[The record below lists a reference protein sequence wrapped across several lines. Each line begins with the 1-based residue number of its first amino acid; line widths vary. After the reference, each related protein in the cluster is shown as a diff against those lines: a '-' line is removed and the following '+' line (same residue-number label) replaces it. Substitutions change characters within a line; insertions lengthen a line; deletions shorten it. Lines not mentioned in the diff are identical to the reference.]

1 MMASMIAEPTT
12 TPSNA
17 NALLNMIQRYPN
29 GIKLS
34 SLSQNQDSIGYR
46 TNVLSHNTRM
56 ILGFTIWNMCRMFST
71 LEIAM

>member
-34 SLSQNQDSIGYR
+34 SLSQNQDVMQFV
-46 TNVLSHNTRM
+46 NQ
-56 ILGFTIWNMCRMFST
+56 F
-71 LEIAM
+71 